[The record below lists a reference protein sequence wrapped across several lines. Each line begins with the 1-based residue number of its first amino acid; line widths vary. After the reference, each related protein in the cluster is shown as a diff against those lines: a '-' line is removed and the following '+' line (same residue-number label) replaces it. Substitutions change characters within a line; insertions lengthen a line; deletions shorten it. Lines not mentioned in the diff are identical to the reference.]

1 MKMSKYLQQGK
12 SENYQDAEDK
22 KLLKAGEVAALL
34 TKKFK
39 MKITA
44 LELSPFA
51 TEWHH
56 GGVFKSATGQSLK
69 GKRVFFFKPADVEKV
84 SLEQIL
90 RNREKAAAPKPP
102 PDNSMVQG
110 WYVQFFKMTDPV
122 SRRVY
127 SKPFVGIYKGPK
139 SKAPKGFH
147 ALGDEAFAVAEKQ
160 RGRELKPGEDCK
172 F

>member
-1 MKMSKYLQQGK
+1 MSKYLQQGK

-22 KLLKAGEVAALL
+22 QLLKAGEVAALL

-56 GGVFKSATGQSLK
+56 GGVFKSKTGQSLK
-69 GKRVFFFKPADVEKV
+69 GKRVFFFKPADIEKV

-90 RNREKAAAPKPP
+90 RNREKAVAP
-102 PDNSMVQG
+102 PDNSIVQG
-110 WYVQFFKMTDPV
+110 WYVQYFKMTDPV
-122 SRRVY
+122 SRRLV
-127 SKPFVGIYKGPK
+127 SKAFVGIYKGPK
-139 SKAPKGFH
+139 SKVPKGFKE
-147 ALGDEAFAVAEKQ
+147 LGDEAFVVAEKQ
-160 RGRELKPGEDCK
+160 RGRELKKGEKCE

>member
-22 KLLKAGEVAALL
+22 QLLKAGEVAALL

-39 MKITA
+39 VKITA

-56 GGVFKSATGQSLK
+56 GGIFKSTTGQSLK
-69 GKRVFFFKPADVEKV
+69 GKRVFFFKPTDIEKV

-102 PDNSMVQG
+102 PDNSIVQG

-122 SRRVY
+122 SRRLI
-127 SKPFVGIYKGPK
+127 SKAFVGIYKGPK
-139 SKAPKGFH
+139 LKVPKGFK

-160 RGRELKPGEDCK
+160 RGRELKKGEVCE

>member
-22 KLLKAGEVAALL
+22 QLLKAGEVAALL

-44 LELSPFA
+44 LELSPIA

-56 GGVFKSATGQSLK
+56 GGVFKSTTGQSLK

-90 RNREKAAAPKPP
+90 RNREKPVKVV
-102 PDNSMVQG
+102 DNSMVQG

-127 SKPFVGIYKGPK
+127 SKPFVGIYKGVK

-160 RGRELKPGEDCK
+160 RGRELKPGEECK

>member
-1 MKMSKYLQQGK
+1 MSKYLQEGK

-22 KLLKAGEVAALL
+22 QLLKAGEVAALL

-39 MKITA
+39 VKITA

-56 GGVFKSATGQSLK
+56 GGIFKSANGQSLK
-69 GKRVFFFKPADVEKV
+69 GKRVFFFKPSYVEKV
-84 SLEQIL
+84 TLEQIL
-90 RNREKAAAPKPP
+90 RNRDKPKPQ
-102 PDNSMVQG
+102 PDNSIVQG

-139 SKAPKGFH
+139 AKAPKGFY
-147 ALGDEAFAVAEKQ
+147 ALNDDAFTAAEKQ
-160 RGRELKPGEDCK
+160 RGRELKPGESLNREP
-172 F
+172 